1 MFLKTIHPK
10 FYLQTSICLI
20 LVILGAFTEAIGL
33 GLVMPL
39 ISIILGQSSEV
50 GLASYISSFF
60 KEFGLVEISVIILT
74 LFICKFILG
83 ILKNYFLYGLE
94 WHIRRYWMISFFN
107 FNIIQDFQE
116 FESQKPGHITNTI
129 LNETLKAA
137 SAFRQT
143 IEFFAQIMQF
153 FAFLIVLIISEP
165 KFSLVILIFTILLFI
180 CLKYGVV
187 NRTTG
192 FSRQRQEHE
201 ENITHNVTEMINGMA
216 SIRSL
221 KLENYL
227 ITAFEK
233 ETLQLARL
241 MQITE
246 TTKRLPLLIV
256 ELTAVVIFTFLIFLA
271 DLNEIELASK
281 LPFLGMLFVMS
292 VKLLNNTGSLATNY
306 ISIKVLWESVIKISN
321 SLDLFLSSIPNK
333 SKTSLNLKNNISVNE
348 ISCVDLEFSY
358 KNGPVVIKKSNFNFK
373 KGNITSISG
382 ESGSGKSTIAKLLLN
397 FYLPVSGTIL
407 IDSKPLEKLDISKWR
422 GIVGYVDQN
431 PFFFFGTMLENLT
444 LGNHHF
450 SKNQIA
456 RSIKNANVEKFLT
469 SLPNGLQTC
478 LGDKGNSLSGGQKAR
493 LALARTF
500 LRNPKILVL
509 DEITGPLDNKNKKLV
524 LDTLSR
530 LKNEMIIIIIT
541 HDKEIIKTS
550 DVAYEIKN
558 HFVKVNKK

>member
-1 MFLKTIHPK
+1 MFLKIIHPK

-20 LVILGAFTEAIGL
+20 LVVLGAFTEAIGL

-39 ISIILGQSSEV
+39 ISIVLQQSSDV
-50 GLASYISSFF
+50 GLASYISSYFQ
-60 KEFGLVEISVIILT
+60 ELGLVEISVIILI
-74 LFICKFILG
+74 LFTCKFILN
-83 ILKNYFLYGLE
+83 IFRNYFVYGLE
-94 WHIRRYWMISFFN
+94 WYIRRYWMISIFN

-153 FAFLIVLIISEP
+153 LAFLIVLILSEP

-227 ITAFEK
+227 MSTFER
-233 ETLQLARL
+233 ETLKLAKL

-256 ELTAVVIFTFLIFLA
+256 ELTAVVVFTFLIFLA
-271 DLNEIELASK
+271 DLNKIELASK

-321 SLDLFLSSIPNK
+321 SLDLFLSSKPNR
-333 SKTSLNLKNNISVNE
+333 SKISSNLKNNFSVNE

-407 IDSKPLEKLDISKWR
+407 IDSKPLENLDISKWR

-431 PFFFFGTMLENLT
+431 PFFFFGTMFENLT
-444 LGNHHF
+444 LGNSSF
-450 SKNQIA
+450 SNNQISQ
-456 RSIKNANVEKFLT
+456 SIKSANIEKFLS

-524 LDTLSR
+524 LETLSS

-541 HDKEIIKTS
+541 HDKEIIKNS
-550 DVAYEIKN
+550 DVAYEVKD
-558 HFVKVNKK
+558 HFVKANKK

>member
-1 MFLKTIHPK
+1 MFLKIIHPK
-10 FYLQTSICLI
+10 FYFQTSICLI
-20 LVILGAFTEAIGL
+20 LVVLGAFTEAIGL

-39 ISIILGQSSEV
+39 ISIVLEQSPDV
-50 GLASYISSFF
+50 GLASYISSYFQ
-60 KEFGLVEISVIILT
+60 ELGLVEISVIILI
-74 LFICKFILG
+74 LFTCKFVLNIF
-83 ILKNYFLYGLE
+83 KNYFVYGLE
-94 WHIRRYWMISFFN
+94 WHIRGYWMISIFN

-116 FESQKPGHITNTI
+116 FEFQKPGHITNTI

-153 FAFLIVLIISEP
+153 LAFLIVLILSEP

-192 FSRQRQEHE
+192 FSKQRQEYE

-227 ITAFEK
+227 ISAFER
-233 ETLQLARL
+233 ETLKLAKL

-256 ELTAVVIFTFLIFLA
+256 EFTAVVIFTFLIFLA
-271 DLNEIELASK
+271 HLNDIELVSK

-333 SKTSLNLKNNISVNE
+333 SKTSSNLKNISVSE

-358 KNGPVVIKKSNFNFK
+358 KNGPAVIKKSNFNFK

-444 LGNHHF
+444 LGNSSF
-450 SKNQIA
+450 SNNQISQ
-456 RSIKNANVEKFLT
+456 SIKSANVEKFLS

-509 DEITGPLDNKNKKLV
+509 DEITGPLDNKNKKLF
-524 LDTLSR
+524 LETLSK

-541 HDKEIIKTS
+541 HDEEIIKNS
-550 DVAYEIKN
+550 DVAYEVKN
-558 HFVKVNKK
+558 NFVKVNKK